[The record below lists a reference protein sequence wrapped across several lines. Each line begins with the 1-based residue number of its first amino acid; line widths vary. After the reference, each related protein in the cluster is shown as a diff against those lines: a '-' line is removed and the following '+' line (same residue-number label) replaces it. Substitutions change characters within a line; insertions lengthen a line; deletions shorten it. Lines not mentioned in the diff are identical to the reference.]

1 MIVAAVFGTFLFL
14 ALIFGDWYQFTSLQ
28 SWASRYGFGIA
39 RRQDRLA
46 QISPKDLLKQF
57 DSHGLLQLPHGMAR
71 IFREQNLIVIRPY
84 YQLFSMRFRTAW
96 PLKGTIEIKPVG
108 QELLLEL
115 VKRMPWT
122 SALITMLWLTLVAVG
137 TLVFVVLFGLD
148 GGFRSFGGVLLGLG
162 IFALGALVFAF
173 GLVLLSL
180 AYRLEDHRLMQ
191 VYQELQEALNPSLKP
206 KGEGTNT

>member
-1 MIVAAVFGTFLFL
+1 M
-14 ALIFGDWYQFTSLQ
+14 
-28 SWASRYGFGIA
+28 
-39 RRQDRLA
+39 
-46 QISPKDLLKQF
+46 SPKSLPKQF
-57 DSHGLLQLPHGMAR
+57 DSHGLLQLPHGVAR
-71 IFREQNLIVIRPY
+71 FFQEQELILIRPY

-96 PLKGTIEIKPVG
+96 PLKGTIEVQQVG

-122 SALITMLWLTLVAVG
+122 SALITMLWLALVAIG

-162 IFALGALVFAF
+162 IFALGVLVLVF

-191 VYQELQEALNPSLKP
+191 VYQELQDALNPALKQG
-206 KGEGTNT
+206 GEGRNT